1 MAEGRLQAMRSMV
14 VAQATLFG
22 SSATADQVTDFVVT
36 GVLQCSPASGEEKP
50 MPYDGE
56 ALKSLVESGRLG

>member
-1 MAEGRLQAMRSMV
+1 MAEGKLQALRSMV

-22 SSATADQVTDFVVT
+22 SSASADQVTDFVVT
-36 GVLQCSPASGEEKP
+36 GILNCSPSSGEEKP

-56 ALKSLVESGRLG
+56 ALKALVDSGRLG